1 MRLKAL
7 LTHSIKTAM
16 SAVGLFFGI
25 YMAGALFG
33 AIISV
38 VSEGNVTVMGSV
50 TETTDAGVTQ
60 SWSTSIIAFAIF
72 MMVYSLVN
80 SQKETRFLI
89 TRSVARKE
97 IFVANVLF
105 LLPLA
110 AGMAVLQ
117 LLGITID
124 GAIRALMSG
133 GGFRGLGLDLQSTQA
148 PDMHN
153 VLVFFMVSMGILAS
167 MGAVGYLIGSCIA
180 RWKFQTIAVLVIG
193 FMGLFAS
200 VALPGFL
207 QKVIDT
213 FNYLFTDQSTGIW
226 IACKHLILSMLLMAA
241 AFPVARRITAAKQTQ

>member
-1 MRLKAL
+1 MRLRAL
-7 LTHSIKTAM
+7 LTHSIKTGKA
-16 SAVGLFFGI
+16 AVAIFFGI
-25 YMAGALFG
+25 FMAGTLFS

-38 VSEGNVTVMGSV
+38 TSGSDVTIMGTV
-50 TETTDAGVTQ
+50 TETTAGVTQ
-60 SWSTSIIAFAIF
+60 SWNTSIIAFAIF

-110 AGMAVLQ
+110 AGMAALQ
-117 LLGITID
+117 MLGVTID

-133 GGFRGLGLDLQSTQA
+133 EGFRGLGLDLQSTQA
-148 PDMHN
+148 PDMQN

-167 MGAVGYLIGSCIA
+167 MSAVGYLIGSCVA

-193 FMGLFAS
+193 FMGFFSSLM
-200 VALPGFL
+200 LPGFL

-213 FNYLFTDQSTGIW
+213 FNFLFSDPSTGLW
-226 IACKHLILSMLLMAA
+226 IALKHLALFMLLMAA